1 MSYEMISVDGGI
13 FSEDEPLFMSDKGNK
28 KLDFLR
34 KELEVYVDLL
44 NKIPYEIYKKTDVRL
59 NPACADPNEVGEEN
73 AKKMVEWFL
82 NRKSKD
88 EFLKWLFSEKHK
100 VNGKYGNW
108 SAGFLGS
115 RWADC
120 KINGRNCRLAFY
132 SFKTDGIET
141 DDKSK
146 QYLIEI
152 DPS

>member
-1 MSYEMISVDGGI
+1 MPISKLNTSARV
-13 FSEDEPLFMSDKGNK
+13 SECEPLFMSDEGDK

-44 NKIPYEIYKKTDVRL
+44 NKFPCEMYKKTAVRL
-59 NPACADPNEVGEEN
+59 NPACADPDYVGEED
-73 AKKMVEWFL
+73 AKKMVEWYM
-82 NRKSKD
+82 NIKSKE
-88 EFLKWLFSEKHK
+88 EFAKWLLSRKHK

-120 KINGRNCRLAFY
+120 EINGRNCRLAFY
-132 SFKTDGIET
+132 SVKTDKIEIN
-141 DDKSK
+141 DKSK
-146 QYLIEI
+146 QYVIMI